1 MNRVLVPLSVFVLL
15 LSPFAPLNA
24 QVSNHYYHVGMNQPG
39 PDSSAIGFHIFCP
52 YGDSVHFDFV
62 DNSGAHHLA
71 ARDFSVIPSQYF
83 LLSDLAPGVPLGTPY
98 YVEIYAPNNFAVH
111 LKDQGSV
118 FTPHQDLAYIQTI
131 AKEGSN
137 TSDDYFR
144 LYSSISQTITVL
156 DENLTWAGSYAL
168 TGGIPVVVAVPNVG
182 LTSWVL
188 MVPASGLPIAAS
200 WHDDPQTTSVLQYV
214 NPDAF

>member
-1 MNRVLVPLSVFVLL
+1 MNRLLIPFAFFVLL
-15 LSPFAPLNA
+15 LSSFAPLTA
-24 QVSNHYYHVGMNQPG
+24 QVSNHYYYVGMNTPG

-71 ARDFSVIPSQYF
+71 ARDFNTIPSQYF
-83 LLSDLAPGVPLGTPY
+83 LLSSLAPGVPVGTPY
-98 YVEIYAPNNFAVH
+98 YVEIYGQNDFAVH

-118 FTPHQDLAYIQTI
+118 LTPHRDLAYIQTI

-137 TSDDYFR
+137 SSDDFFR
-144 LYSSISQTITVL
+144 LYSPITQTVTVL

-168 TGGIPVVVAVPNVG
+168 TGGIPAVFPVPSLG
-182 LTSWVL
+182 FTSWVL

-200 WHDDPQTTSVLQYV
+200 WHDNPQTTSVLQYV
-214 NPDAF
+214 NPNAF